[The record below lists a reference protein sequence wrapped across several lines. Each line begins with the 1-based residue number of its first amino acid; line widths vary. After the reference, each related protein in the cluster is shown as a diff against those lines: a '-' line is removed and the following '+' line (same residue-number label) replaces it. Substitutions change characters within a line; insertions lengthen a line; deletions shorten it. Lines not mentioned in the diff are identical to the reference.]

1 MPKRAFA
8 SLAAAAML
16 ASAAGA
22 ANADY
27 RLNILHIN
35 DLHSRIE
42 PISRFDGT
50 CSAEDDA
57 EGKCF
62 GGVARVKTYLDERR
76 AALADENVITLD
88 AGDQFQGS
96 LFYSTYKG
104 TAAAV
109 LMNAIGFDVM
119 AVGNHEF
126 DDGPEVLS
134 QFMDIVDFPVISGNT
149 SVFFEPTLKNKLD
162 GYVILEIGGEK
173 IGVVSVLAADTAET
187 ASPGP
192 NVAFSDEIRYLQSIV
207 PEIESQGVNKIIALT
222 HVGLKKDLEIAANVP
237 GIDVVVGGHS
247 HTYLSASDP
256 KRAGAY
262 PTWVTNTEGTLV
274 PVVQAY
280 AYSKYVGELAVDFDD
295 AGNVL
300 FADGDTKLLDASVTP
315 DPEIAESVA
324 ALGAPIEELKNKVV
338 AETAAPIDGDRANCR
353 AKECEM
359 GVLVTAAML
368 DKTADQGVT
377 IAIQN
382 GGGLRASIDAGEVT
396 MGEVLTVLPFQNT
409 IATFKLSGA
418 DIVVALEN
426 GVSKIEE
433 GAGRFPQVAGMR
445 YAFDAAAPAGSRI
458 TEVQVMAGGDW
469 ADIDMD
475 AIYGV
480 VSNNYMRS
488 GGDGY
493 KVFASNGI
501 EAYDFGPGLEQVVAD
516 YIAANSPYTP
526 SLRGNILMGASFSTN
541 ATAPAVEEEAPA
553 ATETAVTTETAT
565 EEAAGAESSGVY
577 VVQAG
582 DSLWEIAKAKL
593 GDATRYTEIVELNGL
608 TAGATL
614 SIGQEL
620 KLP

>member
-1 MPKRAFA
+1 MPKRAFTT
-8 SLAAAAML
+8 LAAAAML

-22 ANADY
+22 AEADY
-27 RLNILHIN
+27 RLTILHIN

-62 GGVARVKTYLDERR
+62 GGMARVKTFLDERR
-76 AALADENVITLD
+76 AALEGENVLTLD

-104 TAAAV
+104 TVAAV
-109 LMNAIGFDVM
+109 MMNAIGFDAM

-134 QFMDIVDFPVISGNT
+134 QFMDIVQFPVISGNT
-149 SVFFEPTLKNKLD
+149 SVFFEPSLKDKLD
-162 GYVILEIGGEK
+162 GYVILDVGGEK
-173 IGVVSVLAADTAET
+173 IGVVSVLAADTDET
-187 ASPGP
+187 SSPGP
-192 NVAFSDEIRYLQSIV
+192 NVAFSDEVRYLQSIV
-207 PEIESQGVNKIIALT
+207 PEIESQGANKIIALT
-222 HVGLKKDLEIAANVP
+222 HAGFNKDLEIAEKVP

-256 KRAGAY
+256 KRDGAY
-262 PTWVTNTEGTLV
+262 PTWVTNADGTLV

-280 AYSKYVGELAVDFDD
+280 AYSKYVGELTIDFDD

-300 FADGDTKLLDASVTP
+300 FADGDTHVLDASVTP
-315 DPEIAESVA
+315 DAEMASQIASLA
-324 ALGAPIEELKNKVV
+324 APIQELMNKVV
-338 AETAAPIDGDRANCR
+338 AETSAPIDGDRGSCR
-353 AKECEM
+353 AGECEM
-359 GVLVTAAML
+359 GVLVAEAML
-368 DKTADQGVT
+368 DKVADQGAT

-409 IATFKLSGA
+409 LATFKLSGA
-418 DIVVALEN
+418 GIVSALEN
-426 GVSKIEE
+426 GVSQIED
-433 GAGRFPQVAGMR
+433 GGGRFPQVAGMR
-445 YAFDAAAPAGSRI
+445 YAFDPAAAPGGRI
-458 TEVQVMAGGDW
+458 TEVQVKAGDGW
-469 ADIDMD
+469 AAIDPD
-475 AIYGV
+475 AVYSV
-480 VSNNYMRS
+480 VTNNYMRG

-493 KVFASNGI
+493 KIFATDGI
-501 EAYDFGPGLEQVVAD
+501 DAYDFGPGLEQVVAD
-516 YIAANSPYTP
+516 YLAANSPYQP
-526 SLRGNILMGASFSTN
+526 ALRGNIMMGASFSTD
-541 ATAPAVEEEAPA
+541 AAPAPEAEETTA
-553 ATETAVTTETAT
+553 A
-565 EEAAGAESSGVY
+565 EAAASTEAASGAVSSGGY
-577 VVQAG
+577 VVKAG
-582 DSLWEIAKAKL
+582 DTLWEIAKAKL